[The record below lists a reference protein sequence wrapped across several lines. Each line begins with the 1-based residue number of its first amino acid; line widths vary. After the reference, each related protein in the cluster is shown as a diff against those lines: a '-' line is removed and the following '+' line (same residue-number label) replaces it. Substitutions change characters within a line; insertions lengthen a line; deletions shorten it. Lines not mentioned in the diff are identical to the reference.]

1 MTNEEV
7 AKILRNVAA
16 AYTLLNE
23 NHFRTIAY
31 EKASDTIF
39 HSNVEIEDLW
49 KENKL
54 SNLPGIGSTM
64 VSHLDELFR
73 TGHVK
78 HFEQV
83 FSKVP
88 KSIFPLLDVPGFG
101 PKKAYRLVTE
111 LKLNSPDS
119 VIDDLFD
126 AAKSGKIAPIEG
138 FGEKSQT
145 VIFEALERFK
155 KGRIK
160 GKRVPLSIA
169 SNIAL
174 ELILYLKQYKDTIEV
189 YTLGSLRRMA
199 PTTGDIDL
207 AAKTNNPEGVL
218 EWLLKYPKRASIVEK
233 GPRGATILLRNGIQ
247 VDLRVQSPKSFGAM
261 MQYFTGSK
269 NHNVKLREFALKQGL
284 SLSEYGIKSV
294 NKIQKSKFKSQN
306 YNAKLK
312 IYEYEKENEF
322 YGALGLQ
329 WIPPEMREDAGEIEA
344 SNNNKLPQLVKLG
357 DIRGDFHI
365 HSNYNL
371 EPSHDLG
378 SSSLEEILSQAEKL
392 KYEYIGIS
400 DHNPSRTKHTKND
413 IITILKRRKLVFEHI
428 MSSTKSV
435 RVNLFTMLET
445 DILPDGRLPLPDEAF
460 DYLDGT
466 IVSIHSSFNMDKRKM
481 TERIISGLSHPK
493 AKILAHPTGRLIGRR
508 EGYDVDWEK
517 LFNFCK
523 EKDKAIEINAYP
535 DRLDLPDV
543 LIREAIKK
551 GIKLVI
557 GTDSHQ
563 HSQMELMFYGVSQ
576 ARRGWAT
583 KHDIINTK
591 PYNMIRK
598 WLL

>member
-1 MTNEEV
+1 
-7 AKILRNVAA
+7 
-16 AYTLLNE
+16 
-23 NHFRTIAY
+23 
-31 EKASDTIF
+31 
-39 HSNVEIEDLW
+39 
-49 KENKL
+49 
-54 SNLPGIGSTM
+54 M
-64 VSHLDELFR
+64 V
-73 TGHVK
+73 
-78 HFEQV
+78 
-83 FSKVP
+83 
-88 KSIFPLLDVPGFG
+88 
-101 PKKAYRLVTE
+101 
-111 LKLNSPDS
+111 
-119 VIDDLFD
+119 
-126 AAKSGKIAPIEG
+126 
-138 FGEKSQT
+138 
-145 VIFEALERFK
+145 
-155 KGRIK
+155 
-160 GKRVPLSIA
+160 
-169 SNIAL
+169 
-174 ELILYLKQYKDTIEV
+174 
-189 YTLGSLRRMA
+189 
-199 PTTGDIDL
+199 
-207 AAKTNNPEGVL
+207 
-218 EWLLKYPKRASIVEK
+218 
-233 GPRGATILLRNGIQ
+233 
-247 VDLRVQSPKSFGAM
+247 
-261 MQYFTGSK
+261 
-269 NHNVKLREFALKQGL
+269 
-284 SLSEYGIKSV
+284 
-294 NKIQKSKFKSQN
+294 
-306 YNAKLK
+306 
-312 IYEYEKENEF
+312 
-322 YGALGLQ
+322 
-329 WIPPEMREDAGEIEA
+329 WIPPEMREDTGEIEA

-400 DHNPSRTKHTKND
+400 DHNPSYSKHNKNE
-413 IITILKRRKLVFEHI
+413 IVTILKRRKSTFEHI

-460 DYLDGT
+460 DYLDAT

-583 KHDIINTK
+583 KHDIINTL

>member
-1 MTNEEV
+1 LMTNEEV

-78 HFEQV
+78 HFDQV

-138 FGEKSQT
+138 FGEKSQA
-145 VIFEALERFK
+145 VILEALERFK

-160 GKRVPLSIA
+160 EKRIPLSIA
-169 SNIAL
+169 SNIAS
-174 ELILYLKQYKDTIEV
+174 ELISYLKQYKDTIEV

-261 MQYFTGSK
+261 LQYFTGSK
-269 NHNVKLREFALKQGL
+269 NHNIKLREFALKRGW
-284 SLSEYGIKSV
+284 SLSEYGIKQV
-294 NKIQKSKFKSQN
+294 NS
-306 YNAKLK
+306 KLK
-312 IYEYEKENEF
+312 IFEYEKEEEF

-329 WIPPEMREDAGEIEA
+329 WIPPEMREDTGEIEA
-344 SNNNKLPQLVKLG
+344 SQNNKLPQLVELG

-392 KYEYIGIS
+392 KYEYVGIS
-400 DHNPSRTKHTKND
+400 DHNPSYSKHNNNE
-413 IITILKRRKLVFEHI
+413 IITILKRRKSVFEHI

-445 DILPDGRLPLPDEAF
+445 DILPDGRLPLPDEVF
-460 DYLDGT
+460 DYLDAT

-583 KHDIINTK
+583 KHDIINTL
-591 PYNMIRK
+591 PYNKIRK

>member
-78 HFEQV
+78 HFDQV

-138 FGEKSQT
+138 FGEKSQA
-145 VIFEALERFK
+145 VILEALERFK

-160 GKRVPLSIA
+160 EKRIPLSIA
-169 SNIAL
+169 SNIAS
-174 ELILYLKQYKDTIEV
+174 ELISYLKQYKDTIEV

-261 MQYFTGSK
+261 LQYFTGSK
-269 NHNVKLREFALKQGL
+269 NHNIKLREFALKRGW
-284 SLSEYGIKSV
+284 SLSEYGIKQV
-294 NKIQKSKFKSQN
+294 NS
-306 YNAKLK
+306 KLK
-312 IYEYEKENEF
+312 IFEYEKEEEF

-329 WIPPEMREDAGEIEA
+329 WIPPEMREDTGEIEA
-344 SNNNKLPQLVKLG
+344 SQNNKLPQLVELG

-392 KYEYIGIS
+392 KYEYVGIS
-400 DHNPSRTKHTKND
+400 DHNPSYSKHNNNE
-413 IITILKRRKLVFEHI
+413 IITILKRRKSVFEHI

-445 DILPDGRLPLPDEAF
+445 DILPDGRLPLPDEVF
-460 DYLDGT
+460 DYLDAT

-583 KHDIINTK
+583 KHDIINTL
-591 PYNMIRK
+591 PYNKIRK

>member
-1 MTNEEV
+1 MMTNEEV

-78 HFEQV
+78 HFDQV

-138 FGEKSQT
+138 FGEKSQA
-145 VIFEALERFK
+145 VILEALERFK

-160 GKRVPLSIA
+160 EKRIPLSIA
-169 SNIAL
+169 SNIAS
-174 ELILYLKQYKDTIEV
+174 ELISYLKQYKDTIEV

-261 MQYFTGSK
+261 LQYFTGSK
-269 NHNVKLREFALKQGL
+269 NHNIKLREFALKRGW
-284 SLSEYGIKSV
+284 SLSEYGIKQV
-294 NKIQKSKFKSQN
+294 NS
-306 YNAKLK
+306 KLK
-312 IYEYEKENEF
+312 IFEYEKEEEF

-329 WIPPEMREDAGEIEA
+329 WIPPEMREDTGEIEA
-344 SNNNKLPQLVKLG
+344 SQNNKLPQLVELG

-392 KYEYIGIS
+392 KYEYVGIS
-400 DHNPSRTKHTKND
+400 DHNPSYSKHNNNE
-413 IITILKRRKLVFEHI
+413 IITILKRRKSVFEHI

-445 DILPDGRLPLPDEAF
+445 DILPDGRLPLPDEVF
-460 DYLDGT
+460 DYLDAT

-583 KHDIINTK
+583 KHDIINTL
-591 PYNMIRK
+591 PYNKIRK

>member
-1 MTNEEV
+1 MMTNEEV

-78 HFEQV
+78 HFDQV

-138 FGEKSQT
+138 FGEKSQA
-145 VIFEALERFK
+145 VILEALERFK

-160 GKRVPLSIA
+160 EKRIPLSIA
-169 SNIAL
+169 SNIAS
-174 ELILYLKQYKDTIEV
+174 ELISYLKQYKDTIEV

-261 MQYFTGSK
+261 LQYFTGSK
-269 NHNVKLREFALKQGL
+269 NHNIKLREFALKRGW
-284 SLSEYGIKSV
+284 SLSEYGIKQV
-294 NKIQKSKFKSQN
+294 NS
-306 YNAKLK
+306 KLK
-312 IYEYEKENEF
+312 IFEYEKEEEF

-329 WIPPEMREDAGEIEA
+329 WIPPEMREDTGEIEA
-344 SNNNKLPQLVKLG
+344 SQNNKLPQLVELG

-378 SSSLEEILSQAEKL
+378 SSSLDEILSQAEKL
-392 KYEYIGIS
+392 KYEYVGIS
-400 DHNPSRTKHTKND
+400 DHNPSYSKHNNNE
-413 IITILKRRKLVFEHI
+413 IITILKRRKSVFEHI

-445 DILPDGRLPLPDEAF
+445 DILPDGRLPLPDEVF
-460 DYLDGT
+460 DYLDAT

-583 KHDIINTK
+583 KHDIINTL
-591 PYNMIRK
+591 PYNKIRK